1 MIQTGFQ
8 KSASPM
14 LRAISAAILLAA
26 PAWLPMASAR
36 ADDADYAI
44 HLEHPM
50 RVGDTWTLSAHKQK
64 HVVAE
69 TTSAGKAPTNQVTDQ
84 VIDLT
89 GQEEILQ
96 IDPKGRPTKTKLT
109 VDTFTQTL
117 AGNTRDI
124 AAKGMVL
131 ILSFGDG
138 KLIARE
144 QDTPA
149 DPAIAT
155 ALDTMVDVYDG
166 HGTNNDLLGT
176 DDRKKVGDAWPVN
189 KDKIAEAARNQ
200 GVKVKAEDIS
210 GTTTL
215 TDVKTVDDQP
225 SIDLDSTVEIA
236 NYAPGAVPASAQID
250 SSHATQHYTGCYPV
264 AENLPPSS
272 ASVENTIEFRLSS
285 TRGGVDLHMHVTS
298 TSKLTITR
306 TAFQAGP
313 DAAPAGADAAPP
325 GADAAPAG
333 AGQ

>member
-1 MIQTGFQ
+1 MNLRDQAEQSFV
-8 KSASPM
+8 P
-14 LRAISAAILLAA
+14 LRACAIGLFFAFFVFT
-26 PAWLPMASAR
+26 PIGSAR
-36 ADDADYAI
+36 ADDMDYAI

-50 RVGDTWTLSAHKQK
+50 RVGDTWTLTAHKEK
-64 HVVAE
+64 HVLSE
-69 TTSAGKAPTNQVTDQ
+69 TTSAGKAPINQATDL

-89 GQEEILQ
+89 GQEEVLQ
-96 IDPKGRPTKTKLT
+96 IDPKGRPTQTRLT

-117 AGNTRDI
+117 AGATRDI
-124 AAKGMVL
+124 ATKGMVL
-131 ILSFGDG
+131 ILSYGDG

-144 QDTPA
+144 QDTPV

-176 DDRKKVGDAWPVN
+176 NDRKKVGDAWPVN

-200 GVKVKAEDIS
+200 GVKVKADDVS

-225 SIDLDSTVEIA
+225 SLDLDSTVEIA
-236 NYAPGAVPASAQID
+236 NYAPGAIPASAQID

-264 AENLPPSS
+264 AENLPASS
-272 ASVENTIEFRLSS
+272 VGVENTIEFRLSS

-298 TSKLTITR
+298 NSKLTIAR

-313 DAAPAGADAAPP
+313 DAGPA